1 MLSQPMPARVKVK
14 KAMHGLELGG
24 WCVCVVVVV
33 CVGGKVRC
41 GVGIEVKIVVR
52 AYQ

>member
-14 KAMHGLELGG
+14 KAMYGLELGSEG
-24 WCVCVVVVV
+24 
-33 CVGGKVRC
+33 GGGRGKVRC
-41 GVGIEVKIVVR
+41 GVGIEVKIVAS